1 MKRAALPVAVA
12 AATTLLLAG
21 CGAAPKAW
29 ERGTLAAPEM
39 AFEPDPLLSGYR
51 DHVHLSKEHASGGG
65 SAGGGGCGCAN

>member
-1 MKRAALPVAVA
+1 MRRAALLVAAVA
-12 AATTLLLAG
+12 LLAG

-39 AFEPDPLLSGYR
+39 AFEPDPLLTGYR
-51 DHVHLSKEHASGGG
+51 DHVHLSKEQASGGS

>member
-1 MKRAALPVAVA
+1 MRVA
-12 AATTLLLAG
+12 ACALVLLPLLLGG

-39 AFEPDPLLSGYR
+39 SFEPDPLLADYR
-51 DHVHLSKEHASGGG
+51 DHVHLSKEQASGGG

>member
-1 MKRAALPVAVA
+1 MTRAALLLA
-12 AATTLLLAG
+12 AAALLAG

-39 AFEPDPLLSGYR
+39 ALDPDPLLAGYR